1 MSPETVAGVLA
12 RADAAGSLPTLG
24 GMARPDG
31 VVIVSERFW
40 ALATTGGVL
49 REGEMPAVRG
59 VLIRVPLLRGLAKLA
74 SALSPILRADG
85 VARARE
91 RWLLGAAVIATF
103 TLVLLPDLV
112 ASVGEVT
119 LTAVLLGWMLR
130 GRTLFLHGAEH
141 RAISAAEQ
149 RQLSETWHDR
159 ARPSRF
165 AARCGTNFAALVLP
179 VAAVLDHLSPRS
191 AAAYAPLVVVLLALA
206 LTMELWRLI
215 QKGVSWA
222 RPLLFPGL
230 ALQRLTTREP
240 RLEETRVA
248 LIALAS
254 VVCRELELAIDP
266 RAVSA
271 APRESAACPRRRPTD
286 SRPTL
291 AHNPAPRGQHPSR
304 ARFLRR
310 ARD

>member
-1 MSPETVAGVLA
+1 VSPEKVSIVLA

-49 REGEMPAVRG
+49 REGEMPTARG
-59 VLIRVPLLRGLAKLA
+59 FLSQIPLLRGLVKLA
-74 SALSPILRADG
+74 SGLSPMLRTDG

-91 RWLLGAAVIATF
+91 RWLLGTALIATF
-103 TLVLLPDLV
+103 TLVLLPHLL
-112 ASVGEVT
+112 ASIGELT

-130 GRTLFLHGAEH
+130 GRALFFHGAEH

-149 RQLSETWHDR
+149 RHLAETWHGR
-159 ARPSRF
+159 AHPSRF
-165 AARCGTNFAALVLP
+165 AARCGTNFAALALP
-179 VAAVLDHLSPRS
+179 VTAVLDHLSHHS
-191 AAAYAPLVVVLLALA
+191 ATAYAPIVALIALA

-215 QKGVSWA
+215 QRGNRWL
-222 RPLLFPGL
+222 RPLLLPGF
-230 ALQRLTTREP
+230 ALQRLTTQEP

-254 VVCRELELAIDP
+254 VMRRELEIAVDP
-266 RAVSA
+266 QAVATARSQWA
-271 APRESAACPRRRPTD
+271 A
-286 SRPTL
+286 
-291 AHNPAPRGQHPSR
+291 
-304 ARFLRR
+304 
-310 ARD
+310 

>member
-1 MSPETVAGVLA
+1 MVASVLA

-49 REGEMPAVRG
+49 REGEMPVARG
-59 VLIRVPLLRGLAKLA
+59 FLGRVPLLRGLVKLA
-74 SALSPILRADG
+74 SALSPLLRSDG
-85 VARARE
+85 IARARE
-91 RWLLGAAVIATF
+91 RWLLGAAVIVTF
-103 TLVLLPDLV
+103 TLVLLPHLI
-112 ASVGEVT
+112 ASVSEIA

-130 GRTLFLHGAEH
+130 GRALFLHGAEH

-149 RQLSETWHDR
+149 RHLSETWHGR

-165 AARCGTNFAALVLP
+165 AARCGTNFAALVIP
-179 VAAVLDHLSPRS
+179 VAAALDHLSPRS
-191 AAAYAPLVVVLLALA
+191 LAAYAPIAVALLALA

-215 QKGVSWA
+215 QQGGSWM
-222 RPLLFPGL
+222 RPLLLPGL

-254 VVCRELELAIDP
+254 VVRRELEVAIDP
-266 RAVSA
+266 RVVSTA
-271 APRESAACPRRRPTD
+271 RRESAA
-286 SRPTL
+286 
-291 AHNPAPRGQHPSR
+291 
-304 ARFLRR
+304 
-310 ARD
+310 